1 MTLLLMVGLAEVAAL
16 ALSALVY
23 CLRSRFLP
31 RWAAAVLA
39 PVLVMLAGFAFV
51 AWSARRLPPDGFDL
65 HLLVLSPPFAF
76 AIFAPVGVALLGW
89 VFFTRRPAP

>member
-1 MTLLLMVGLAEVAAL
+1 MLLLLVLVLAELAAL

-23 CLRSRFLP
+23 RLRPGFLP
-31 RWAAAVLA
+31 RWAAALLA
-39 PVLVMLAGFAFV
+39 PVLVMLAGFTFV
-51 AWSARRLPPDGFDL
+51 GWSASRLPPDGFDL

-89 VFFTRRPAP
+89 VFFTRGHAP